1 MNIDTGKAALVF
13 GGSRGIGAA
22 IVERLVREGY
32 AVAFTYISSDAAAY
46 EIEQNLIAHG
56 GRAKG
61 IKADSGKAGISGRR
75 CRRLSKA
82 SAS

>member
-46 EIEQNLIAHG
+46 GN
-56 GRAKG
+56 RAKSHCTRR
-61 IKADSGKAGISGRR
+61 SGESDQG
-75 CRRLSKA
+75 
-82 SAS
+82 